1 MNADFL
7 MIQRMKQ
14 GDEASFDAFVRKYY
28 GEILNYCHYRCFDRN
43 YAEDLAQET
52 FLHFFAKLS
61 DYHDR
66 GKTKNYLY
74 TIAGNLCRD
83 FYRKKKD
90 IPAEHEDL
98 EQSAVSAPMD
108 RVLDQIVVEEAIKSL
123 PPEFAEVIILY
134 YFQDLKMREIAD
146 VLQVKLSLVKYR
158 LKRAQKIL
166 EQRMGEEDAY
176 ESQRATYDL

>member
-7 MIQRMKQ
+7 MIKRMRQ
-14 GDEASFDAFVRKYY
+14 GDEAAFDMFVRKYY
-28 GEILNYCHYRCFDRN
+28 GEILNYCHYHCFDRA

-61 DYHDR
+61 DYHDK

-90 IPAEHEDL
+90 IPAEHGDL
-98 EQSAVSAPMD
+98 EQNAVYVS
-108 RVLDQIVVEEAIKSL
+108 LDSVIERIAVEEAVKSL
-123 PPEFAEVIILY
+123 PPEFGEVIILY
-134 YFQDLKMREIAD
+134 YFQGLKMREIAD
-146 VLQVKLSLVKYR
+146 VLQVKVSLVKYR
-158 LKRAQKIL
+158 LKQAKKML
-166 EQRMGEEDAY
+166 GQRMGEEGAY
-176 ESQRATYDL
+176 EF

>member
-1 MNADFL
+1 MGKEDFVNADFL

-134 YFQDLKMREIAD
+134 YFQDYSISLMTALLHYNHRLYSLCLK
-146 VLQVKLSLVKYR
+146 
-158 LKRAQKIL
+158 
-166 EQRMGEEDAY
+166 
-176 ESQRATYDL
+176 

>member
-14 GDEASFDAFVRKYY
+14 GDEASFDAFVCKYY
-28 GEILNYCHYRCFDRN
+28 GEILNYCHYHCFDRN

-90 IPAEHEDL
+90 IPTEYENL
-98 EQSAVSAPMD
+98 EQSSISAPLD
-108 RVLDQIVVEEAIKSL
+108 SVLEQIAVEEAVKSL
-123 PPEFAEVIILY
+123 PPEFGEVIILY

-146 VLQVKLSLVKYR
+146 ILQVNISLVKYR
-158 LKRAQKIL
+158 LKRAKNIL
-166 EQRMGEEDAY
+166 GQRMGEEDAY
-176 ESQRATYDL
+176 DSQRATYDL

>member
-7 MIQRMKQ
+7 MVQRMKQ

-28 GEILNYCHYRCFDRN
+28 GEILNYCHYHCFDRD

-61 DYHDR
+61 DYRYR

-83 FYRKKKD
+83 FYKKKKD
-90 IPAEHEDL
+90 IPTEDENL
-98 EQSAVSAPMD
+98 EQSAVSVPLD
-108 RVLDQIVVEEAIKSL
+108 GVLEQIAVEEMVRSL
-123 PPEFAEVIILY
+123 PPEFGEVIILY
-134 YFQDLKMREIAD
+134 YFQGLKMREIAD
-146 VLQVKLSLVKYR
+146 VLQANISLVKYR
-158 LKRAQKIL
+158 LKQARKL
-166 EQRMGEEDAY
+166 LGQRMGEEDAY
-176 ESQRATYDL
+176 ES